1 MAKKE
6 QSFEDAM
13 LRLESIVDRME
24 RGDVSLEESLALFEE
39 GASLVKL
46 CTKKLDTAQM
56 RVVQL
61 VKGPQGELEEKE
73 FECDD
78 IP

>member
-13 LRLESIVDRME
+13 LRLESIVDKME

-39 GASLVKL
+39 GTALVKL
-46 CTKKLDTAQM
+46 CTKKLDSVQM

-61 VKGPQGELEEKE
+61 VQGPQGELEERE
-73 FECDD
+73 FDCDD
-78 IP
+78 IS

>member
-13 LRLESIVDRME
+13 LRLESIVEIME

-39 GASLVKL
+39 GTALVKL
-46 CTKKLDTAQM
+46 CTKKLDNVQM
-56 RVVQL
+56 RVVQM
-61 VKGPQGELEEKE
+61 VQGAQGELEEKR

-78 IP
+78 I